1 MDLEPTQFQTKKVKL
16 RSLEISDSELIL
28 RIRNSPRGSSL
39 KQISP
44 SLADQQEYMRNY
56 VERFKTGEEIYFGIY
71 SVVTQDPIGL
81 VRMTDLKQE
90 TRFNWASL
98 ILTAE
103 SPPIAAIDT
112 ILAVYS
118 IGFELLKRSECGPFP
133 VRKDVPRV
141 LKLHQ
146 TIGMS
151 HVSSIDDETVYL
163 TTTATEFEKGID
175 RYRKMGVGVLVR

>member
-1 MDLEPTQFQTKKVKL
+1 MNPERMRFQTKKVEL
-16 RSLEISDSELIL
+16 RSLDISDAELIL

-39 KQISP
+39 KQISH

-56 VERFKTGEEIYFGIY
+56 LERFKAGDEVYFAIY
-71 SVVTQDPIGL
+71 SIATQDAIGL
-81 VRMTDLKQE
+81 VRMTDLKQK

-103 SPPIAAIDT
+103 SPPIVAIDT

-118 IGFELLKRSECGPFP
+118 IGFELLERRECGPFP

-146 TIGMS
+146 AIGMS
-151 HVSSIDDETVYL
+151 QVSSIDDETIYL
-163 TTTATEFEKGID
+163 TTTSTEFKKRID
-175 RYRKMGVGVLVR
+175 RYRKMGVGVLLR